1 MSAAIAYLE
10 SLDTHDRLVLAVVF
24 GLLALFL
31 TACAQILWM
40 QRRANRELENE
51 FLLRVGMDA
60 AKRYRLL
67 PLDYKSRLARFNE
80 DTQ

>member
-1 MSAAIAYLE
+1 MSAYLQ
-10 SLDTHDRLVLAVVF
+10 SLDTHDRLVLATVF

-31 TACAQILWM
+31 AACVQILLM
-40 QRRANRELENE
+40 QRRARIELENE
-51 FLLRVGMDA
+51 FLMYVAMDD

-67 PLDYKSRLARFNE
+67 PPDYKHRLARFNE